1 VAAMSD
7 DLVNLRGLFAQSE
20 VNARGVSYLVNKW
33 GVVTVPVEDIG
44 PLMKVGGFSIAD
56 ENTEGVATATLED
69 VAEVAWHLPLGVAR
83 STLLA
88 ILRSPNSM
96 AHPIQSI
103 AFS

>member
-1 VAAMSD
+1 MSD

-69 VAEVAWHLPLGVAR
+69 VAEGRVAPAAWRGALNAAG
-83 STLLA
+83 
-88 ILRSPNSM
+88 NS
-96 AHPIQSI
+96 AKSQFDGAPDPINRVFVI
-103 AFS
+103 T